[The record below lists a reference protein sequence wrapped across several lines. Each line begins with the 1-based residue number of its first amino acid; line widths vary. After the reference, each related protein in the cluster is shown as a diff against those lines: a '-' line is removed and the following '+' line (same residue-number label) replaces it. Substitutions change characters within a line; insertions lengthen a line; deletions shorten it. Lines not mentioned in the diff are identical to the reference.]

1 MFIFEKFET
10 VTLEPLRSH
19 FVKIAHKVAKP
30 EYFPISKM
38 NHTRRQIHFPT
49 IYSLLGLRLAVQTLS
64 VWGGGGGDRPDP
76 PPPFIL

>member
-19 FVKIAHKVAKP
+19 FAKIAHKVAKP

-38 NHTRRQIHFPT
+38 NHTRRQIHFK
-49 IYSLLGLRLAVQTLS
+49 IRLAVQTLS
-64 VWGGGGGDRPDP
+64 VRGGGGA
-76 PPPFIL
+76 